1 MLVMP
6 ERLTTITILYWR
18 PDYRSLLQEFL
29 WQTQDLPPEF
39 PKMMKFLDHWHRQ
52 IDAVIHRV
60 NLAFEGMD
68 SRIRRVDAT
77 FLIDKLH

>member
-1 MLVMP
+1 MLIMP

-39 PKMMKFLDHWHRQ
+39 PRMMKFLDHWRTQ

-60 NLAFEGMD
+60 NLAYEGRD
-68 SRIRRVDAT
+68 SRIRKVDAT
-77 FLIDKLH
+77 FLIDKLQ

>member
-1 MLVMP
+1 MP

-39 PKMMKFLDHWHRQ
+39 PRMMKFLNHWRTR

-60 NLAFEGMD
+60 KLAYDGHD
-68 SRIRRVDAT
+68 RRIRRVDAT